1 MYPRYFNGNCPSTL
15 LTVAINNVTIC
26 GDAEPR
32 RTYLEALPRQTNGDG
47 TSCFVPLLIREADAP
62 HKSWWIAWKCSIN
75 ICQFKGFKNPPT
87 PFKMDKEGL
96 SFFPPPH
103 LYISSHEL
111 IHSMLFSKS
120 TLGAAMP
127 MGNILR
133 DWGGERE
140 WNTFLTMQ
148 KEKKSWYPITPKA
161 ITAH

>member
-111 IHSMLFSKS
+111 IHSMLFSKYFRS
-120 TLGAAMP
+120 CHANGEYLERLGRGAGMEHLLNNAK
-127 MGNILR
+127 R
-133 DWGGERE
+133 
-140 WNTFLTMQ
+140 
-148 KEKKSWYPITPKA
+148 KEKLIPYNS
-161 ITAH
+161 